1 MLALALL
8 PALTA
13 CGTQAL
19 KPSEGHIQ
27 ASPQGQASI
36 PAPVTQVPPVP
47 VPRPAPKTELYSVS
61 VVNVPVQE
69 ILFALARDARLNVDI
84 HSGISGNVTLNAIDQ
99 SLPQIL
105 SRISKQVD
113 MRYEIQGQ
121 TIAVMPDTPYLRNY
135 KIDYLNMIRDTTG
148 DVAIS
153 ASISGS
159 STSTSGTG
167 TTVVSAFGANNTS
180 NTKVTNNARNH
191 FWETLER
198 NVKDL
203 LRETDK
209 IIVEGPPDGAAA
221 RPAAPPGTAPGAAPA
236 TAAPA
241 ASETLSAPA
250 ARRVS
255 FREAASVIA
264 NPETGVLTV
273 RATARQHEK
282 VQEFLDQVAAS
293 AKRQVM
299 IEATIVAVELSDR
312 YQQGIDWS
320 IINTGAGFSLRL
332 PGTGGFNPPPS
343 TGNVNLGVLTYD
355 DPQTSFG
362 SVNIAVKLLETFGT
376 TRVLSSPKISVLNN
390 QTAILKVVRNEVY
403 FTITPGTVTVGGTG
417 PAVTTDPTAT
427 PNTVPIGLIMSVT
440 PQISESDSV
449 MLNVRPTIS
458 RKVGDAPDPT
468 PNLTVPNLIPIIQ
481 INEMESVLKVDSGQ
495 IAVMG
500 GLMQDERADVDD
512 KVPYVGYIPFL
523 GEAFTWRNDTSRKIE
538 LVIFL
543 RPVVV
548 KNASLDG
555 DYASFRS
562 QLPTEGFLA
571 PPVLGPGYFRNPP
584 ETLPPSPLGGN

>member
-1 MLALALL
+1 MRIRPLLALACAPML
-8 PALTA
+8 AA

-19 KPSEGHIQ
+19 RPSDGHLQ
-27 ASPQGQASI
+27 ATPPRQTTI

-84 HSGISGNVTLNAIDQ
+84 HPGISGNVTLNAIDQ

-105 SRISKQVD
+105 SRISRQVD

-135 KIDYLNMIRDTTG
+135 KIDYLNMSRDTTG

-153 ASISGS
+153 ASITGS

-167 TTVVSAFGANNTS
+167 ATVVSAFGANNTS
-180 NTKVTNNARNH
+180 STKVTNNARNH
-191 FWETLER
+191 FWETLEK

-209 IIVEGPPDGAAA
+209 IIVEGPAEAAGAQ
-221 RPAAPPGTAPGAAPA
+221 RPAAAPA
-236 TAAPA
+236 GTPA
-241 ASETLSAPA
+241 AQSPAPSETLSAPA
-250 ARRVS
+250 TRRVS

-264 NPETGVLTV
+264 NPESGVLTV
-273 RATARQHEK
+273 RATGRQHEK

-299 IEATIVAVELSDR
+299 IEATIVAVDLNDN

-320 IINTGAGFSLRL
+320 ILNTGAGFSFRM
-332 PGTGGFNPPPS
+332 PGAGFTPPS
-343 TGNVNLGVLTYD
+343 GGNPNFGILSYQDLE
-355 DPQTSFG
+355 TSFG

-376 TRVLSSPKISVLNN
+376 TRVLSSPKLSVLNN
-390 QTAILKVVRNEVY
+390 QTAVLKVVRNEVY

-458 RKVGDAPDPT
+458 RKVGDARDPT
-468 PNLTVPNLIPIIQ
+468 PSLTIPNLIPIIQ

-500 GLMQDERADVDD
+500 GLMQDERQDVDD
-512 KVPYVGYIPFL
+512 KVPYIGYIPFL

-571 PPVLGPGYFRNPP
+571 PPVLGPGFFRNPP

>member
-1 MLALALL
+1 MLA
-8 PALTA
+8 A

-19 KPSEGHIQ
+19 RPSDGHLQ
-27 ASPQGQASI
+27 ATPPRQTTI

-47 VPRPAPKTELYSVS
+47 VPKPAPKTELYSVS

-84 HSGISGNVTLNAIDQ
+84 HPGISGNVTLNAIDQ

-105 SRISKQVD
+105 SRISRQVD

-121 TIAVMPDTPYLRNY
+121 TIAVMPDAPYLRNY
-135 KIDYLNMIRDTTG
+135 KIDYLNMSRDTTG

-153 ASISGS
+153 ASITGS

-167 TTVVSAFGANNTS
+167 ATVVSAFGANNTS
-180 NTKVTNNARNH
+180 STKVTNNARNH
-191 FWETLER
+191 FWETLEK

-209 IIVEGPPDGAAA
+209 IIVEGPAEAAGAQ
-221 RPAAPPGTAPGAAPA
+221 RPAAAPA
-236 TAAPA
+236 GTPA
-241 ASETLSAPA
+241 AQSPAPSETLSAPA
-250 ARRVS
+250 TRRVS

-273 RATARQHEK
+273 RATGRQHEK

-299 IEATIVAVELSDR
+299 IEATIVAVDLNDN

-320 IINTGAGFSLRL
+320 ILNTGAGLSFRM
-332 PGTGGFNPPPS
+332 PGAGFTPPS
-343 TGNVNLGVLTYD
+343 GGNPNFGILSYQDLE
-355 DPQTSFG
+355 TSFG

-376 TRVLSSPKISVLNN
+376 TRVLSSPKLSVLNN
-390 QTAILKVVRNEVY
+390 QTAVLKVVRNEVY

-458 RKVGDAPDPT
+458 RKVGDARDPT
-468 PNLTVPNLIPIIQ
+468 PSLTIPNLIPIIQ

-500 GLMQDERADVDD
+500 GLMQDERQDVDD
-512 KVPYVGYIPFL
+512 KVPYIGYVPFL

-571 PPVLGPGYFRNPP
+571 PPVLGPGFFRNPP